1 MPTRANPGRK
11 SPLEL
16 LTKKPVSVA
25 DVVVFGSPFMVYQD
39 PKNASLGKRGAPGII
54 VGKNE
59 ETKGYKV
66 LIPGKQVVVTT
77 RHVNQIETLTSE
89 ANKQLRQALESEAD
103 DELETLADGREV
115 SRRREE
121 SNVERPGE
129 RAAAKTAST
138 PTTTARAQT
147 RTRAKRDKEL
157 KSKSKAKREA
167 KASEQTDA
175 EEEVSNDDYD
185 DTNKLP
191 LTSGRVR
198 TKSAKQQAADDAEKT
213 AQHGPRDPVAAATL
227 FQSFFMSALG
237 AGEEQYTNLPD
248 PKSYKASRVLPDAR
262 LWAHAMNYDIASL
275 ETNNTWQVVKREK
288 HMHVLRN
295 KWVIKKKMSGSGS
308 IERYKARPVAGGDD

>member
-1 MPTRANPGRK
+1 MVRCMLFGCGLPLGYWGYDAEYAAYVLNRMPTRANPCRK

-16 LTKKPVSVA
+16 LTNKPVRVA
-25 DVVVFGSPFMVYQD
+25 DVVVFGSPCKVYQD
-39 PKNASLGKRGAPGII
+39 PTNASLGKRGGPGII
-54 VGKNE
+54 DVKNK

-66 LIPGKQVVVTT
+66 LIPAKQVVVTT
-77 RHVNQIETLTSE
+77 RHVNQIETLTAE

-103 DELETLADGREV
+103 DELETLADEREV
-115 SRRREE
+115 KRRREE
-121 SNVERPGE
+121 SNGE
-129 RAAAKTAST
+129 HSGKRAAAKTAST

-147 RTRAKRDKEL
+147 RTRAKRDKESE
-157 KSKSKAKREA
+157 SKSRAKREA

-175 EEEVSNDDYD
+175 KEEVSNDDDD

-191 LTSGRVR
+191 RTSGRVR

-262 LWAHAMNYDIASL
+262 L
-275 ETNNTWQVVKREK
+275 
-288 HMHVLRN
+288 
-295 KWVIKKKMSGSGS
+295 
-308 IERYKARPVAGGDD
+308 